1 MIALLP
7 VGVLGA
13 RNPRNLLMD
22 NRVASH
28 SGTNE
33 AFLNIFFMKYPLGDL
48 TKREIRARLVISF

>member
-22 NRVASH
+22 NRVQSH
-28 SGTNE
+28 LGTNE
-33 AFLNIFFMKYPLGDL
+33 AFLNIFLHEISPRRLDREGD
-48 TKREIRARLVISF
+48 